1 MLLIVADSSDN
12 TAKVLSQ
19 LRLHLG
25 EELNLID
32 KTKDAFV
39 WVLGFPLFEY
49 DTDNKR
55 WAAKHHP
62 FTSPDEAGMKTLMAG
77 DEKSYG
83 TVLAKAYDLV
93 CNGYELG
100 GGSIRIHKDELQSAM
115 FKALGLSPEEIQS
128 KFGFFVEALSY
139 GTPPH
144 GGIAFGVDRICM
156 ILCGTES
163 IRDVIAFPKT
173 AKASD
178 LMAEAPSAVE
188 RAQLLELGIRLSQAA
203 EESLKKDEVDGII

>member
-1 MLLIVADSSDN
+1 
-12 TAKVLSQ
+12 
-19 LRLHLG
+19 LHLG
-25 EELNLID
+25 DELKLID

-49 DTDNKR
+49 DSENKR

-62 FTSPDEAGMKTLMAG
+62 FTSPDEEGIETLLQG
-77 DEKSYG
+77 KEKQYG

-100 GGSIRIHKDELQSAM
+100 GGSIRIHRNELQSAM
-115 FKALGLSPEEIQS
+115 FKALGLGAEEIKT
-128 KFGFFVEALSY
+128 KFGFFIEALAY

-144 GGIAFGVDRICM
+144 GVIAFGVDRICM
-156 ILCGTES
+156 ILCGSES

-203 EESLKKDEVDGII
+203 EDSLKKDEVDGTL